1 MSAPLQNGAYTS
13 SDSLVEQRHAIDLG
27 ALTAYLRS
35 ALPTFGAEGTISSAK
50 QFDSGTSNPT
60 YLLRTETEMGDV
72 VMRRKPPGDLLQGA
86 HQIDREFA
94 VLRALNGRGLPI
106 PTAHIYCEDESVVGT
121 AFYLMEYVDGRIFE
135 ARPALPRT
143 LEPYCST
150 ATLPL
155 SPPAPPLTGG
165 GAGRQDTTLPGMPP
179 EERAALYDSLGETMA
194 LMHSVDWVEAGLE
207 GFGRAGDYIPR
218 QIRAYAP
225 TTTFCVKL
233 KLDEG
238 SAAGAWAGGAGRWML
253 RTRWCEQAARWTPP

>member
-13 SDSLVEQRHAIDLG
+13 SDSLVEQRHAIDLA

-94 VLRALNGRGLPI
+94 VLQALNGRGLI

-135 ARPALPRT
+135 ARPAAPHPRA
-143 LEPYCST
+143 LLLHRHL
-150 ATLPL
+150 ATLPP
-155 SPPAPPLTGG
+155 SPPLTGG
-165 GAGRQDTTLPGMPP
+165 GARGGRTPRYQACPP
-179 EERAALYDSLGETMA
+179 KSARPST
-194 LMHSVDWVEAGLE
+194 
-207 GFGRAGDYIPR
+207 IP
-218 QIRAYAP
+218 
-225 TTTFCVKL
+225 
-233 KLDEG
+233 
-238 SAAGAWAGGAGRWML
+238 SARPWPS
-253 RTRWCEQAARWTPP
+253 CTPSTG

>member
-13 SDSLVEQRHAIDLG
+13 SDSLVEQRHAIDLA

-35 ALPTFGAEGTISSAK
+35 ALPTFGADGTISSAK

-94 VLRALNGRGLPI
+94 VLQALNGRGLPI

-135 ARPALPRT
+135 ARPSFPCSLALHRH
-143 LEPYCST
+143 L
-150 ATLPL
+150 ATP
-155 SPPAPPLTGG
+155 SPPLLTG

-218 QIRAYAP
+218 QIRAYAC
-225 TTTFCVKL
+225 TTTCVKL
-233 KLDEG
+233 KLDGG

-253 RTRWCEQAARWTPP
+253 RTRWCERAARWTPP